1 MGYYD
6 PSMWIGANDR
16 LLADVEGRMQSDK
29 RARSGR
35 SGSGKSFLP
44 PSSLQLDII
53 VTETE
58 EVLRLTERLDK
69 LGRVRIN
76 LFGEGVAFRKG
87 HFNETRW
94 HHNPDDRNIP
104 PPHHNHFPTSK
115 YPNLDRPHT
124 YAHPVRADS
133 DCLDFLNALR
143 TFCEYVNIELHGVSL
158 PLLRR

>member
-6 PSMWIGANDR
+6 PSIWIGSNDG
-16 LLADVEGRMQSDK
+16 LLADVEERVKSDK
-29 RARSGR
+29 QARST
-35 SGSGKSFLP
+35 SVGSGKSFLP
-44 PSSLQLDII
+44 LSSLQLDVI
-53 VTETE
+53 VRETR

-76 LFGEGVAFRKG
+76 LLGKDATFRKG
-87 HFNETRW
+87 HFNETDW
-94 HHNPDDRNIP
+94 HHNPDGRNIS
-104 PPHHNHFPTSK
+104 PPHHSHFPTSK

-124 YAHPVRADS
+124 YAHPVQVDS
-133 DCLDFLNALR
+133 NFLDFLNALR

>member
-1 MGYYD
+1 MGYYN
-6 PSMWIGANDR
+6 PSIWIGANDR
-16 LLADVEGRMQSDK
+16 LLADVEERMKSDK
-29 RARSGR
+29 QARSARDR
-35 SGSGKSFLP
+35 SGKLFLP

-53 VTETE
+53 VRETK

-76 LFGEGVAFRKG
+76 LVGEDATFRKG

-94 HHNPDDRNIP
+94 HHNPDGRDIP
-104 PPHHNHFPTSK
+104 PPHHSHFPSSK

-133 DCLDFLNALR
+133 NCLDFLNALC